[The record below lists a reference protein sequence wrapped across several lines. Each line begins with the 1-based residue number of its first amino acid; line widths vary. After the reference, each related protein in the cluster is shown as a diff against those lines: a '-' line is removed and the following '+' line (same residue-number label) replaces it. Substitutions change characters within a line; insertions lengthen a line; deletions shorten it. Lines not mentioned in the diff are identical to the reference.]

1 MADEEIAFQLMRLY
15 RTLRGPADARTKE
28 GARREIDRLLREFE
42 SRQPGTVSG
51 TPHEPAPRLH
61 G

>member
-15 RTLRGPADARTKE
+15 RTLRGPCSDQSKEAARC
-28 GARREIDRLLREFE
+28 EIDRLLGEFE
-42 SRQPGTVSG
+42 GRRRVPPPGAG
-51 TPHEPAPRLH
+51 PEQARLR